1 MSDKNN
7 WISIEDQKASSITNM
22 EWNITIN
29 NFWNAENNKENE
41 NKKIWLVK
49 QSFIDSIEILEF
61 AWFTLSKIFVWPEF
75 YFISWEEEK
84 NIDWSLSLF
93 LEEKNKSC
101 FIKWTDLSWKTSIW
115 KKIFLESL
123 SNNYNPILLNWNSIS
138 KWNVNFD
145 NILQKEITD
154 QYNCNLKD
162 YKNKKNK
169 IIIVDNYHIWVNKK
183 FIEFCKEN
191 FFKIFFIISDDDF
204 VMYFKD
210 DENYIDFD
218 IYSINTFN
226 NSKKHDLILKWL
238 KKDYQ
243 LEGEVYNKN
252 FDLLENRID
261 DITSKNHNVPMHPFY
276 LLSIIQAFENV
287 ATRDLALTS
296 YWHCY
301 HALIIS
307 QLDKKWINNTE
318 RDFCLNFLKHLAYKI
333 YELKWYNFDYIT
345 NEEYVRFKMEY
356 FENYAKMSNSS
367 LNKLQDYQYSIFK
380 IKDWK
385 VKFEFEY
392 IFYYF
397 VWKFIADKED
407 NIKIIE
413 KLSDTIYKKS
423 SSNILIFTIHHTSN
437 SKLLEEIQLH
447 CITIFDNYKVNL
459 LSNEDTDFLN
469 TLVNELPESILNN
482 KSISENRKNEQRV
495 KDNHNKNYKELTDS
509 EIEEDKEL
517 LELSKAFK
525 IIEVLWQIL
534 KNRSWSLEKKKLE
547 ELLFDIENLWLRLM
561 SYLLEMIKSDDFAN
575 SIERMIDL
583 YEERKWNKYLS
594 DSDKKK
600 HIEKF
605 IQNMWFKTI
614 IWILF
619 KIFQSVNIEQLIELQ
634 RNITKKNP
642 QPSYELLYSLFNLNY
657 WKFKYQE
664 LKDLYNKFKEEKNNL
679 ALRTISFF
687 IQIYMNNHYIEQ
699 SERQSLYKLLWIK
712 KYLPNKV
719 IKKIWK

>member
-1 MSDKNN
+1 MLERKKIDWGS
-7 WISIEDQKASSITNM
+7 TNI
-22 EWNITIN
+22 EWNNNSIWNNIIINN
-29 NFWNAENNKENE
+29 NFWNTKSNEKNKEVW
-41 NKKIWLVK
+41 IIK
-49 QSFIDSIEILEF
+49 QSFIDSIEKLEF

-84 NIDWSLSLF
+84 NIDWSLNSF

-101 FIKWTDLSWKTSIW
+101 FIKWIDLSWKTSVW

-123 SNNYNPILLNWNSIS
+123 SKKYHPILLNWNSII

-145 NILQKEITD
+145 NIIQKEITD
-154 QYNCNLKD
+154 QYNCNLED
-162 YKNKKNK
+162 YKCKENKL
-169 IIIVDNYHIWVNKK
+169 IIVDNYHIWINKK

-191 FFKIFFIISDDDF
+191 FFKTIFIISDDDF

-226 NSKKHDLILKWL
+226 NSKKHDLIYNWL

-243 LEGEVYNKN
+243 IEDEVYNKH
-252 FDLLENRID
+252 FDSLEDKIND
-261 DITSKNHNVPMHPFY
+261 SNNHTLPMYPFY
-276 LLSIIQAFENV
+276 LLSVIQAFDNV
-287 ATRDLALTS
+287 ITRDLTLTS

-301 HALIIS
+301 FALLIY
-307 QLDKKWINNTE
+307 QLDKKWIDSRE
-318 RDFCLNFLKHLAYKI
+318 FEYCFNFLKHLAYYI

-345 NEEYVRFKMEY
+345 IEEYIRFKNEY
-356 FENYAKMSNSS
+356 NNSYTMMNKTS
-367 LNKLQDYQYSIFK
+367 LNKLENDVYSIYRNRDWK
-380 IKDWK
+380 IK
-385 VKFEFEY
+385 FELEY

-397 VWKFIADKED
+397 VWKFIADEEN

-423 SSNILIFTIHHTSN
+423 SSNILIFAIHHTSN
-437 SKLLEEIQLH
+437 IKLLEEIQLH
-447 CITIFDNYKVNL
+447 CVTIFDTYNVNL

-469 TLVNELPESILNN
+469 TLVNELPESILSG
-482 KSISENRKNEQRV
+482 KSISENRKNEQKV
-495 KDNHNKNYKELTDS
+495 KDNNKNYKEFTDT
-509 EIEEDKEL
+509 EIEENKEL

-534 KNRSWSLEKKKLE
+534 KNRSWSLKKNQLE

-561 SYLLEMIKSDDFAN
+561 SYLLEMIKSDDFSN

-583 YEERKWNKYLS
+583 YEEKKRNKYLS

-605 IQNMWFKTI
+605 IQNMWLRTI

-619 KIFQSVNIEQLIELQ
+619 KIFQSVNIEQLLELQ
-634 RNITKKNP
+634 RSITKKN
-642 QPSYELLYSLFNLNY
+642 QHPSYELLYSLFNLNY
-657 WKFKYQE
+657 WKLKQQE
-664 LKDLYNKFKEEKNNL
+664 LKNLFNKFKDEKNNL
-679 ALRTISFF
+679 ALKTLSFF
-687 IQIYMNNHYIEQ
+687 IQIYMNNHYIEHN
-699 SERQSLYKLLWIK
+699 ERQSLHSLLWIK

-719 IKKIWK
+719 SKEIWK